1 VSASISSKPEQVPE
15 QRDVPKLPVPNQV
28 ITVTEAEF
36 C

>member
-1 VSASISSKPEQVPE
+1 MKPEQVPE
-15 QRDVPKLPVPNQV
+15 QSDTLKHPVLNQV